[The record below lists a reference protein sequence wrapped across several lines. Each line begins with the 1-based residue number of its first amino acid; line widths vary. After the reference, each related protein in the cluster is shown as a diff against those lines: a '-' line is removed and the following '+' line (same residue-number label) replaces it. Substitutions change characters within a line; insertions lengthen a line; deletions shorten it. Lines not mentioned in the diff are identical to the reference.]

1 MEFRIAEKRDT
12 AAVKRL
18 WDYCFETE
26 DTPFFKYYFE
36 KAYEPEHTLVG
47 YEGNQLASMVHL
59 RQYDINVRGAVLPM
73 SYMVGVATDP
83 VARRGGIG
91 GRLLTHALEELR
103 QRKQG
108 ITILMPSKAAFYQ
121 QYGWDLYA
129 HQWVQTLPLEEL
141 RPLTD
146 KTMEFGLLNDVS
158 EWTLLAPVY
167 EAYTKHT
174 SGYAV
179 RGEKEWTR
187 LLESL
192 FAEGVRVAYV
202 RAPLNDG
209 TDSYS
214 MAVPNGD
221 TKVATQVKAASQA
234 TAPTHALGPIEGY
247 AMYRLGDSEIPVTEF
262 IYTTRRAQRG
272 LLNYFYNHRSQGDSI
287 RWNEG
292 LGDESYIFHPNGKSG
307 HTTMP
312 YMMSRIVDVPLALG
326 QVPVQAKAAKSL
338 LAKGISKLLI
348 RVNDTLATWNDGVY
362 ELTITPDYK
371 IVAQQVE
378 EHAPDEAIPTIT
390 VGGLGL
396 ILMGRMTA
404 SQLVFEGKLTVP
416 MTNSNQGA
424 STLGHALI
432 TDLDDVAVVSGE
444 SLGSISSKY
453 VVAALDA
460 LYPKQTTFIN
470 EWW

>member
-1 MEFRIAEKRDT
+1 MEFRIAKESDT
-12 AAVKRL
+12 RAVKRL

-47 YEGNQLASMVHL
+47 YEGDLLASMVHL
-59 RQYDINVRGAVLPM
+59 RQYNINVRGAVIPM

-91 GRLLTHALEELR
+91 GRLLTHALEDLR
-103 QRKQG
+103 RRKQG
-108 ITILMPSKAAFYQ
+108 LTILMPSKAAFYQ

-146 KTMEFGLLNDVS
+146 KTMEFGLIQDVS
-158 EWTLLAPVY
+158 EWPLLAPVY

-192 FAEGVRVAYV
+192 FAEGVRIAYV
-202 RAPLNDG
+202 RGPVEG
-209 TDSYS
+209 TGHTE
-214 MAVPNGD
+214 AVQD
-221 TKVATQVKAASQA
+221 E
-234 TAPTHALGPIEGY
+234 GPIEGY
-247 AMYRLGDSEIPVTEF
+247 AMYRLGASEIPVTEF
-262 IYTTRRAQRG
+262 IYSTRRAQRG
-272 LLNYFYNHRSQGDSI
+272 LLNYFYNHRSQGETL

-292 LGDESYIFHPNGKSG
+292 LGDESYIFHPDGKTG

-312 YMMSRIVDVPLALG
+312 YMMSRIVDVSLAIE
-326 QVPVQAKAAKSL
+326 QVPAKKEAVQSL
-338 LAKGISKLLI
+338 LGSGNTQFKM
-348 RVNDTLATWNDGVY
+348 RVLDTMAQWNDGIFQFSIGEDQKV
-362 ELTITPDYK
+362 
-371 IVAQQVE
+371 VAQPV
-378 EHAPDEAIPTIT
+378 DEAEAQGLEGTIPTIT

-416 MTNSNQGA
+416 AGCDY
-424 STLGHALI
+424 I
-432 TDLDDVAVVSGE
+432 VE
-444 SLGSISSKY
+444 
-453 VVAALDA
+453 ALDA

>member
-1 MEFRIAEKRDT
+1 MEFRIATEKDT

-36 KAYEPEHTLVG
+36 KAYEPEHTFVG
-47 YEGNQLASMVHL
+47 YEGDLLAGMVHL
-59 RQYDINVRGAVLPM
+59 RQYNLNVRGKVQPV

-91 GRLLTHALEELR
+91 GRLLKSSLEELKG
-103 QRKQG
+103 RKQG

-141 RPLTD
+141 RALTD
-146 KTMEFGLLNDVS
+146 KTMDFGLIKDAS
-158 EWTLLAPVY
+158 QWPLLAPVY
-167 EAYTKHT
+167 EQYTKDLT
-174 SGYAV
+174 GYAV

-202 RAPLNDG
+202 RGPVVAESEGNG
-209 TDSYS
+209 T
-214 MAVPNGD
+214 
-221 TKVATQVKAASQA
+221 VASHGTASQNS
-234 TAPTHALGPIEGY
+234 TSGNALPPIEGY
-247 AMYRLGDSEIPVTEF
+247 AMYRLGAEEIPVTEF
-262 IYTTRRAQRG
+262 VYTTRRAQRG
-272 LLNYFYNHRSQGDSI
+272 LLNFFYNHRSQGSSI

-292 LGDESYIFHPNGKSG
+292 MKDESYIFHPDGKSG

-312 YMMSRIVDVPLALG
+312 YMMSRIVDVPLAIS
-326 QVPVQAKAAKSL
+326 QVPASTDGAKEFLSKGLAAF
-338 LAKGISKLLI
+338 AV
-348 RVNDTLATWNDGVY
+348 RVTDPLVDWNDDVFV
-362 ELTITPDYK
+362 LTITKDYK
-371 IVAQQVE
+371 VQASRVE
-378 EHAPDEAIPTIT
+378 DTTALTSPIPTIS
-390 VGGLGL
+390 VGALSL

-404 SQLVFEGKLTVP
+404 SELVFEGKLDIPAGCEIFV
-416 MTNSNQGA
+416 
-424 STLGHALI
+424 
-432 TDLDDVAVVSGE
+432 E
-444 SLGSISSKY
+444 
-453 VVAALDA
+453 ALDK
-460 LYPKQTTFIN
+460 LYPKQKTFIN